1 MKATEQNV
9 SVIDAILFIALYQL
23 GGKINATSVRIK
35 RKVHQ
40 WNDQIATCFVPTYI
54 WCLFRQFAA
63 KHVY

>member
-40 WNDQIATCFVPTYI
+40 WNDQIATCFVPT
-54 WCLFRQFAA
+54 
-63 KHVY
+63 